1 MTVTA
6 VPDPAPATAGEPDF
20 AKAEADF
27 LDRDFSEEG
36 APAEEPPKPAVAATA
51 QPGVQ
56 SPAQPSPQDE
66 AATAELEALLDRPVP
81 ADDRFPKKFH
91 GRPMREL
98 ANSIIEADKLITTMG
113 ADRATLRDQVVA
125 AQATA
130 RVLAQQ
136 LKERGG
142 APATETPAVPAAD
155 DPMSF
160 FTRHGFKDPMREF
173 TADPNAF
180 FAKLVRGAV
189 VDAQAAIE
197 AKWAPR
203 FEPIEESVGR
213 GEDDR
218 NIGNLRKASDAA
230 FDLIAEKDKITDPAI
245 RKAARARFDGVFAAN
260 EAALARHVG
269 MLHKAGQADMYDP
282 NTWVKFYRG
291 YEEAMGGFSPLVQP
305 AAPAVLPTG
314 VRQNPPHSAR
324 STTSSSASGG
334 KRVTARQSKA
344 VRDMLRESGLP
355 ADQLDEMAGRV
366 EANLEEAHAT
376 GMIRE

>member
-27 LDRDFSEEG
+27 LDRDFSEEET
-36 APAEEPPKPAVAATA
+36 PAEVPPKPAVQAAEPA
-51 QPGVQ
+51 AAVQ
-56 SPAQPSPQDE
+56 APAP
-66 AATAELEALLDRPVP
+66 AADPELEALLNRPVP
-81 ADDRFPKKFH
+81 ADDRYPKIFH
-91 GRPMREL
+91 GRPMRDLL
-98 ANSIIEADKLITTMG
+98 ASIPEQDRYITQTRTQLQEAH
-113 ADRATLRDQVVA
+113 DRMVA

-142 APATETPAVPAAD
+142 APATEAPAAPAAD

-160 FTRHGFKDPMREF
+160 FSRHGFKDPMREF

-189 VDAQAAIE
+189 ADAQTAIE
-197 AKWAPR
+197 AKWGPR